1 MAIRPLRT
9 ALVSGATA
17 IAALVL
23 TAAPALAH
31 VEPDPAT
38 VPAGEATT
46 VALTIEHGCDDS
58 PTTSVAI
65 QVPDG
70 LEAVSGVAL
79 PGWAIES
86 SGGVVTWT
94 ADEPLPTDQE
104 QAFALELTP
113 AADQA
118 GQTLLLKT
126 VQTCE
131 EGELRWIEEWDGEG
145 EEPEHPAPTVEV
157 VAAGETAVAA
167 GDHHAEEGGSDHA
180 ETTDTTDTTEAD
192 HHAEDTATTEADHHE
207 EAASTESSDDGGSDA
222 GSVALVVLVIAAI
235 GLGGV
240 ALVRHRRSAP

>member
-1 MAIRPLRT
+1 MTIRPLRT
-9 ALVSGATA
+9 ALVAGAATA
-17 IAALVL
+17 AALVL
-23 TAAPALAH
+23 TAGPALAH
-31 VEPDPAT
+31 VEPDPGAI
-38 VPAGEATT
+38 PAGEATT

-65 QVPDG
+65 QVPEG

-86 SGGVVTWT
+86 SDGAVTWT
-94 ADEPLPTDQE
+94 ADEPLPPDQE

-118 GQTLLLKT
+118 GESLLLKT

-157 VAAGETAVAA
+157 VASGAEPAA
-167 GDHHAEEGGSDHA
+167 AEDHHDEAEGGDHDAA
-180 ETTDTTDTTEAD
+180 A
-192 HHAEDTATTEADHHE
+192 TATTEADHHE
-207 EAASTESSDDGGSDA
+207 EEAGPSDTSSDDDSNA
-222 GSVALVVLVIAAI
+222 GTVALVVLVIAAI

-240 ALVRHRRSAP
+240 ALVRSRRPMS

>member
-145 EEPEHPAPTVEV
+145 EEPEHPAPSVTVLAVGAE
-157 VAAGETAVAA
+157 AGG
-167 GDHHAEEGGSDHA
+167 GDHHEE
-180 ETTDTTDTTEAD
+180 E
-192 HHAEDTATTEADHHE
+192 TATTEAGHHE
-207 EAASTESSDDGGSDA
+207 EDAASDPAESGDENDSA
-222 GSVALVVLVIAAI
+222 TIAIVVLVLAAV
-235 GLGGV
+235 GFGGV
-240 ALVRHRRSAP
+240 MLVRSRRSSS